1 MSPKNTL
8 LVLSFATLFALSI
21 NAGEKGRQEDPGLTK
36 ALQPLRALRE
46 EVDQI
51 TADRLA
57 GKITVLQAA
66 LRLKELKRLIEAA
79 TN

>member
-8 LVLSFATLFALSI
+8 LVVALTTLFGASV
-21 NAGEKGRQEDPGLTK
+21 NAAEKQREEPGLTK

-46 EVDQI
+46 EVEQI

-57 GKITVLQAA
+57 GKITVFQAA
-66 LRLKELKRLIEAA
+66 LRLKALKPLIEAA
-79 TN
+79 TK